1 MPTGTRKNSSG
12 KYQNGNWDV
21 KNLKFLVDFMDATG
35 MTTTDV
41 ANKIGL
47 SSRQSVYHW
56 LVTDDVK
63 FSNIIKFFDACGYDI
78 IFSFIPKTRKKVSD
92 TEISITLHEYDKDES
107 KYANR
112 RLGFFQK
119 AMDANGV
126 SSASFSEYLSIDKTT
141 IFYWFK
147 QDDCAISY
155 LYRFA
160 EFAKLKLKIEIKP
173 KEN

>member
-1 MPTGTRKNSSG
+1 MPTGARKNSSG
-12 KYQNGNWDV
+12 KYQNGNWNV

-78 IFSFIPKTRKKVSD
+78 RFSFISKVRKKVSD
-92 TEISITLHEYDKDES
+92 TEVSIILHENDKDES
-107 KYANR
+107 GNIRK
-112 RLGFFQK
+112 
-119 AMDANGV
+119 
-126 SSASFSEYLSIDKTT
+126 EYK
-141 IFYWFK
+141 FK
-147 QDDCAISY
+147 
-155 LYRFA
+155 LR
-160 EFAKLKLKIEIKP
+160 KV
-173 KEN
+173 

>member
-1 MPTGTRKNSSG
+1 MPTGARKNSSG
-12 KYQNGNWDV
+12 KYQNGNWNV
-21 KNLKFLVDFMDATG
+21 NNLKFLVDFMDATG

-56 LVTDDVK
+56 LATDDVK

-78 IFSFIPKTRKKVSD
+78 RFSFVSKLRKKVSD
-92 TEISITLHEYDKDES
+92 TEVSIILHDNDKDES

-119 AMDANGV
+119 AMDSNGV
-126 SSASFSEYLSIDKTT
+126 SSAAFSEYLSIDKTT

-160 EFAKLKLKIEIKP
+160 EYAKLKLKIEIRP
-173 KEN
+173 KA